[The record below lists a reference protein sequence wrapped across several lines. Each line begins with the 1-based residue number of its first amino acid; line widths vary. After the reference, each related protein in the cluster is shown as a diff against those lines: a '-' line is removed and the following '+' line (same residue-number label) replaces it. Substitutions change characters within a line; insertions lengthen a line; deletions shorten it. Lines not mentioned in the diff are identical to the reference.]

1 MKKRIDIKSNR
12 DTDLS
17 TKVVISD
24 RDFLVET
31 ELNGKTRPVI
41 KSRIYREGE
50 IVSTY
55 KQELDDVTDKA
66 SIREL
71 MLQHHQLSIE
81 AMKEELHTPEIIP
94 AHNALIDTIG
104 NIEEVLDRIQTKCPS
119 NNATCNI
126 EEALDMLQTKC
137 PSNDATCNIEEA
149 LEIIPTHH
157 SLDSAPGDV
166 DKEPDIIPSL
176 YCLNHV
182 GEYIEEPRTLVTP
195 SSNLTSEC
203 FRDASNEAPETT
215 RAENIHEDNTEN
227 NIMKEQK
234 PKKSPS
240 DYIKETN
247 ILLARKSLSS
257 AMGLISEGVD
267 NHPNSPP
274 LLSLYGYLTVK
285 VKKNYRKGLLNCN
298 KAIELVR
305 HRVPFNPAL
314 VYPNFFLN
322 LGRAYVAAGD
332 RKHAVDTFM
341 KVLYVDETNTLVR
354 MEMQRLGTRKKP
366 FIAFLRRSHPF
377 NKYAGLFI
385 CRLRIRAA

>member
-1 MKKRIDIKSNR
+1 MKKRIDIKSKRN
-12 DTDLS
+12 TDLS

-31 ELNGKTRPVI
+31 ELNGKTRPII

-55 KQELDDVTDKA
+55 KQELDNVTDKA

-71 MLQHHQLSIE
+71 MLEHHQLSIE

-94 AHNALIDTIG
+94 AHNALLDTIG
-104 NIEEVLDRIQTKCPS
+104 
-119 NNATCNI
+119 NI

-137 PSNDATCNIEEA
+137 PSNDATGNIELSPDTIQPKCASDNTAGCIKREP
-149 LEIIPTHH
+149 EILPM
-157 SLDSAPGDV
+157 
-166 DKEPDIIPSL
+166 L
-176 YCLNHV
+176 YSLNHV
-182 GEYIEEPRTLVTP
+182 AQYIDEPRIPMTSP
-195 SSNLTSEC
+195 SNLTSEC
-203 FRDASNEAPETT
+203 SIDASNEAPETT
-215 RAENIHEDNTEN
+215 GTEIIPEDTKEN

-240 DYIKETN
+240 DYLKETN

-257 AMGLISEGVD
+257 AMGLISEGID

-298 KAIELVR
+298 KAIELVKR
-305 HRVPFNPAL
+305 RVPFNPAL
-314 VYPNFFLN
+314 AYPNFFLN

-332 RKHAVDTFM
+332 RKHAIDTFM
-341 KVLYVDETNTLVR
+341 KVLYVDEDNTLVR

-366 FIAFLRRSHPF
+366 FIAFLRRSNPL
-377 NKYAGLFI
+377 NKYAGLII